1 MLILCYGITKSG
13 STLAFELVKGILESA
28 GHPQPRLPEDVVNP
42 GHRINYIQPLDRG
55 RINRLIETVG
65 ERWIAVKTH
74 AGFVDPLF
82 PYFEKLEK
90 KGQLRVIASYRDPR
104 EICLSL
110 IDAGVAS
117 RAAGKKEFSEVRD
130 LDSAIPRV
138 AEQIVKFRKWA
149 ALRNTLRLDYDTV
162 AFDTDEAIDRIEH
175 SLGIA
180 GNRDQAK
187 QHAFADAFTQ
197 KNRAQRHRAR
207 RELSPEQDAKLRKAF
222 GAFIENVYEKNN
234 ERWFSSLRKSILAR
248 LEAQQVSPP

>member
-28 GHPQPRLPEDVVNP
+28 GHPQLRLSEDVINP
-42 GHRINYIQPLDRG
+42 GHRINYIQPLDR
-55 RINRLIETVG
+55 RRLNRLIEAIG

-74 AGFVDPLF
+74 AGFVDALF
-82 PYFEKLEK
+82 PYLEKMEK
-90 KGQLRVIASYRDPR
+90 KGRLRVIASYRDPR

-110 IDAGVAS
+110 IDAGVVS

-138 AEQIVKFRKWA
+138 SEQIVKFRKWA
-149 ALRNTLRLDYDTV
+149 ALHNTLRLDYDTV
-162 AFDTDEAIDRIEH
+162 AFDTDEAIDRIEQ
-175 SLGIA
+175 SLGIV

-187 QHAFADAFTQ
+187 QHAFAGAFTQ

-207 RELSPEQDAKLRKAF
+207 KELTPEQDAKLRKAF
-222 GAFIENVYEKNN
+222 AAFLENVYEKNDDG
-234 ERWFSSLRKSILAR
+234 WFSSQRETILTK
-248 LEAQQVSPP
+248 LEAQRSPA